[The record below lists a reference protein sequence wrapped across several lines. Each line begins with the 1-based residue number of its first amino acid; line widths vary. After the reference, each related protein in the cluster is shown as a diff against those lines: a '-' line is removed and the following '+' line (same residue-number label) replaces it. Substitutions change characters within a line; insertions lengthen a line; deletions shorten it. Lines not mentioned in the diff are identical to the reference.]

1 MICAENVVPR
11 PNESILRSFQNPN
24 FKWAGEISVI
34 RIPESDL
41 CSIRRINESVD
52 SEREKYFGEMLQDCM
67 ANKNVPTNFKPA
79 IKSWTAEVFQLCLL
93 AFEIVLQLFFSGLD
107 RAAAYPQHQSLFREA
122 AKNWLCERF
131 RVWTFPRHDDVAENR
146 FITRAFKSAWEA
158 FRKPTLPSWF
168 ATVRDVYVAIA
179 SKSFTPPNFDYVA
192 IACKSF
198 FSRKFNPN
206 PIIFSSAH
214 QSRD

>member
-24 FKWAGEISVI
+24 FKWTGDISVI

-67 ANKNVPTNFKPA
+67 ANKNVPTNFKPP

-131 RVWTFPRHDDVAENR
+131 RVWTFPRHDDVAEKR

-198 FSRKFNPN
+198 SHENLTLTL
-206 PIIFSSAH
+206 
-214 QSRD
+214 